1 MLKRWF
7 AFLLLA
13 VLMPFSSGCIRR
25 YAMNKLGDA
34 LAGSSTTFA
43 SDDDPELIGAALPF
57 SLKLMES
64 ILAETPRHRGLLSAT
79 ASGFAQY
86 SYVYVQQAADEAED
100 SSLERSTALKLRA
113 RRLFLR
119 ARDYGLRGLEA
130 SHPGFGQALGANPR
144 SAVLVATKRD
154 VSLLYWT
161 AAAWGSAI
169 AISKDVPEL
178 IAGLGTVEALIDR
191 SLALDES
198 FDSGSIHG
206 FLISYEMSRPG
217 GTGDPAE
224 RSRRHFERAV
234 ALTAGQSA
242 APYLS
247 FAEAVLVGQQKR
259 AEFKTLL
266 ERALAIDVN
275 ARPEWRLANLVM
287 QRRARWLLGRVD
299 EMFVE

>member
-1 MLKRWF
+1 
-7 AFLLLA
+7 
-13 VLMPFSSGCIRR
+13 
-25 YAMNKLGDA
+25 
-34 LAGSSTTFA
+34 
-43 SDDDPELIGAALPF
+43 
-57 SLKLMES
+57 MES

-100 SSLERSTALKLRA
+100 SSLSNATALKLRA

-119 ARDYGLRGLEA
+119 SRGYGLRGLEA
-130 SHPGFGQALGANPR
+130 GHPGFGKALRADPR
-144 SAVLVATKRD
+144 AAVRVATKRD
-154 VSLLYWT
+154 VPLLYWT

-169 AISKDVPEL
+169 TISKDDPDL
-178 IAGLGTVEALIDR
+178 IADLGTVEALIDR
-191 SLALDES
+191 ALALDES

-217 GTGDPAE
+217 GTGDPAV

-234 ALTAGQSA
+234 TLTSGQLA

-266 ERALAIDVN
+266 DRALAIDVN

-287 QRRARWLLGRVD
+287 QRRARWLLSRMN